1 VLEGYYLVGLG
12 TVFCRLLLFMRS
24 HPFVRAFLRFLR
36 RGWYLVMYTRGIL
49 LFFGLSA
56 KRLFLSC
63 SRASLKYWSI
73 SWVLYPLSISLV
85 LKLARADFK
94 LSGSEL
100 VRILEMTVIFM
111 NPRKTEFGWHEVRW
125 RY

>member
-1 VLEGYYLVGLG
+1 M
-12 TVFCRLLLFMRS
+12 TVFYAVPSFCKGFPQVFEVRVVFGNV
-24 HPFVRAFLRFLR
+24 HQVFFV
-36 RGWYLVMYTRGIL
+36 

-73 SWVLYPLSISLV
+73 SWILYPLSISLV

-100 VRILEMTVIFM
+100 VRILEMTVPFM
-111 NPRKTEFGWHEVRW
+111 NPRKTESGWHDVRW

>member
-1 VLEGYYLVGLG
+1 
-12 TVFCRLLLFMRS
+12 MRS
-24 HPFVRAFLRFLR
+24 HPFVRAFLKLLR
-36 RGWYLVMYTRGIL
+36 CGWYLVMYTRGIL

-73 SWVLYPLSISLV
+73 SWILYPLSVSLL
-85 LKLARADFK
+85 LKLVRADFK

-100 VRILEMTVIFM
+100 VRILEMTVPFM
-111 NPRKTEFGWHEVRW
+111 NPRKTVSGWHDVRW

>member
-1 VLEGYYLVGLG
+1 
-12 TVFCRLLLFMRS
+12 
-24 HPFVRAFLRFLR
+24 
-36 RGWYLVMYTRGIL
+36 MYTRGIL